1 MEQNLRFIINNKD
14 IFVQDNHAKTLLDF
28 IRNEVGLKGTKEG
41 CREGDCGA
49 CTVLLG
55 ELINN
60 KLEYKSVNSCLL
72 PIGKVAGKHV
82 VTIEGLNNPNN
93 TLTPIQEQ
101 FNNEGATQCGF
112 CTPGFVNSLTGYVIE
127 NNDLEFHKA
136 ENAIAGNICRCTGYA
151 SIKRTTKNVI
161 EIINKLNISGD
172 ERIKSLVD
180 NNIIPKYFLDIENR
194 LIKFTKNASA
204 INPSKIIVSGGTDLF
219 VQKAESLLSNEISF
233 SNYGNL
239 NEINIIGNNIHIG
252 AGVTIEELKN
262 SELISNQ
269 FPTLSEQLNLFAS
282 LPIRNSATVAGNIV
296 NASPIGDSTAIFLA
310 LNSYL
315 LLNSFNNKRTL
326 QLSQFYKG
334 YKNLDLLKDE
344 YVEEIIF
351 HIPNIKTK
359 FNFEKVSKRTYLDIA
374 SVNSA
379 IKIEIDE
386 GLINSIFI
394 SAGGVSPIPLLLKRT
409 SEFFTGKMLT
419 TELVLKSLNIAQS
432 EISPISD
439 IRGSEEYKR
448 LLLNQ
453 LLKAHF
459 IKLFTDYIDIEAL
472 L

>member
-1 MEQNLRFIINNKD
+1 
-14 IFVQDNHAKTLLDF
+14 
-28 IRNEVGLKGTKEG
+28 
-41 CREGDCGA
+41 
-49 CTVLLG
+49 
-55 ELINN
+55 
-60 KLEYKSVNSCLL
+60 
-72 PIGKVAGKHV
+72 
-82 VTIEGLNNPNN
+82 
-93 TLTPIQEQ
+93 
-101 FNNEGATQCGF
+101 
-112 CTPGFVNSLTGYVIE
+112 
-127 NNDLEFHKA
+127 
-136 ENAIAGNICRCTGYA
+136 
-151 SIKRTTKNVI
+151 
-161 EIINKLNISGD
+161 
-172 ERIKSLVD
+172 
-180 NNIIPKYFLDIENR
+180 
-194 LIKFTKNASA
+194 
-204 INPSKIIVSGGTDLF
+204 
-219 VQKAESLLSNEISF
+219 
-233 SNYGNL
+233 
-239 NEINIIGNNIHIG
+239 
-252 AGVTIEELKN
+252 
-262 SELISNQ
+262 
-269 FPTLSEQLNLFAS
+269 
-282 LPIRNSATVAGNIV
+282 
-296 NASPIGDSTAIFLA
+296 
-310 LNSYL
+310 
-315 LLNSFNNKRTL
+315 LNSFNNKRTL